1 MTLTR
6 ISAVTGLLTIV
17 LQGVVLLGWWN
28 LTTDELAWISA
39 ALVTAGGLVHS
50 FFNQNIPIGKTDG

>member
-17 LQGVVLLGWWN
+17 LQAVVLLGWWN
-28 LTTDELAWISA
+28 LTADELAWISGA
-39 ALVTAGGLVHS
+39 IVTAGGLVHS
-50 FFNQNIPIGKTDG
+50 FFNPAVPFGKT

>member
-6 ISAVTGLLTIV
+6 ITAATGLLALV
-17 LQGVVLLGWWN
+17 LQAVVLLGWWN
-28 LTTDELAWISA
+28 LTTDELAWLSA

-50 FFNQNIPIGKTDG
+50 FFNPSVPFGKTD

>member
-6 ISAVTGLLTIV
+6 ITAVTGLLTLV
-17 LQGVVLLGWWN
+17 LQAVVLLGWWD
-28 LTTDELAWISA
+28 LTTDELAWFTG

-50 FFNQNIPIGKTDG
+50 FFNPNIPIGKTD